1 MNATI
6 KQWMLSCFATSAFI
20 VLHAGCF
27 NSSTN
32 PLESQTS
39 AFEIS
44 DIKNIVWTLQAVEKA
59 GRVANIP
66 VTFHLI
72 YNEERF
78 FGDDG
83 CNSFGGRYEARNDS
97 IFPDDIIQT
106 EKACANATFPIQHLA
121 EPYRMQIAK
130 NELRLFAKDA
140 IYTYKSDVTDSITNN
155 PLIKT
160 WILSAATDPE
170 FADIQR
176 QQLIPTL
183 LFDESR
189 GFKLAWYCASGNT
202 FGCDE
207 IFGIFGVGAG
217 GKILFY
223 PTGWQQ
229 HAPGSEFMQRILSA
243 SSYSFAEETLLLFN
257 ESTGAMFEFKA
268 VRK

>member
-6 KQWMLSCFATSAFI
+6 KHWMLPSFAASVFI

-32 PLESQTS
+32 PLESQAS
-39 AFEIS
+39 EVEIAA
-44 DIKNIVWTLQAVEKA
+44 IKNIVWTLAAFEKA
-59 GRVANIP
+59 GRVANLA

-72 YNEERF
+72 YNEEQF
-78 FGDDG
+78 LGDDG
-83 CNSFGGRYEARNDS
+83 CNSFGGKYAARNDS
-97 IFPDDIIQT
+97 IFPGDIIQT

-121 EPYRMQIAK
+121 EPYRLHIAK

-140 IYTYKSDVTDSITNN
+140 IYTYKSDVTASITNS

-170 FADIQR
+170 FADIQK

-183 LFDESR
+183 LFDENR
-189 GFKLAWYCASGNT
+189 GFKIAWYCASGNI

-229 HAPGSEFMQRILSA
+229 HAPGSDFMQRILSS
-243 SSYSFAEETLLLFN
+243 SSYSFTGDKLLLFN
-257 ESTGAMFEFKA
+257 ESTGARYEFKA
-268 VRK
+268 VQR